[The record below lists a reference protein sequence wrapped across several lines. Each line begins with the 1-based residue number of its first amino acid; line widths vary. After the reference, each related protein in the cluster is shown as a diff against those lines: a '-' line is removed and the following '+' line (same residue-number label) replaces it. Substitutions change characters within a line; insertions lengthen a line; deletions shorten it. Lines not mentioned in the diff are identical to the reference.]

1 MAKEEVSKLGRG
13 DGFVGAQKEGLLGQH
28 VNKGGDGVVGV
39 TIRGL
44 GLGQVSDQVEGDM
57 GPGMKR
63 DGMGLKETR
72 CGLGRGFD
80 ALTGSTRGD
89 VGAYSASYVRP
100 PEVSSHSIEGLDV
113 TRVSSSR
120 GVMELVEKASA
131 EVRFGRDA
139 DAGVEVPAA
148 IWLKCEVRWVLG
160 IRCVVGVRGVRSLDV
175 IGEGI
180 SESDMGR

>member
-13 DGFVGAQKEGLLGQH
+13 DGFVGAQKEGLFGQH

-57 GPGMKR
+57 GLGTRR

-89 VGAYSASYVRP
+89 VGAYSGGVFYSCLGRREGAYNPCPKWARIYRLMTESGSKAFPASRA
-100 PEVSSHSIEGLDV
+100 PEV
-113 TRVSSSR
+113 
-120 GVMELVEKASA
+120 
-131 EVRFGRDA
+131 
-139 DAGVEVPAA
+139 
-148 IWLKCEVRWVLG
+148 
-160 IRCVVGVRGVRSLDV
+160 
-175 IGEGI
+175 
-180 SESDMGR
+180 

>member
-1 MAKEEVSKLGRG
+1 
-13 DGFVGAQKEGLLGQH
+13 
-28 VNKGGDGVVGV
+28 V

-44 GLGQVSDQVEGDM
+44 GLGQVSDQVKGDM
-57 GPGMKR
+57 GPGTRR

-80 ALTGSTRGD
+80 ALTGSTGGD
-89 VGAYSASYVRP
+89 VGADSAGDARP

-131 EVRFGRDA
+131 EVRVGRDA
-139 DAGVEVPAA
+139 DTGVEVPEA
-148 IWLKCEVRWVLG
+148 IWLKCEVGGALG

-175 IGEGI
+175 IKEGI
-180 SESDMGR
+180 SEGDVGR